1 MVHGGSKQFVGLI
14 VVELE
19 HGFFRLKPIEI
30 VLHVI
35 RGAASECAL
44 SFFLSLLC
52 REFVRCGKSPLD
64 SCVQLAEVF
73 QLKVVNYVSTLWLD
87 MKRGRT

>member
-44 SFFLSLLC
+44 SFFF
-52 REFVRCGKSPLD
+52 EPV
-64 SCVQLAEVF
+64 VQ
-73 QLKVVNYVSTLWLD
+73 
-87 MKRGRT
+87 GIC